1 MREIRDISDM
11 IEKRS
16 SKDTRSSSV
25 AIFGM
30 IFAVS
35 VASCASL
42 NLPQPPEK
50 AVAARAQARM
60 DALMGGDFEKAFSY
74 LAPALREASSMQR
87 YGSKYAGVVNWKE
100 AKVETVAC
108 EPERCDVKSSV
119 RYEMIRPRVENTRFF
134 EEVWIEVAGV
144 WYIYDS

>member
-1 MREIRDISDM
+1 M

-30 IFAVS
+30 IFAIS

-50 AVAARAQARM
+50 AVAARAQANGRIRWVGT
-60 DALMGGDFEKAFSY
+60 LKRHFISCS
-74 LAPALREASSMQR
+74 ALREASSMQR